1 MGARA
6 LRRERRLRWSP
17 NWTRILPMQPQKTLT
32 AGQALVRLLAN
43 YGVDTVFGI
52 PGVHTLELYRGLPGS
67 GIRHVLTRHEQG
79 AGFMADGY
87 ARVSGK
93 PGVCFVI
100 TGPGVTNVATAIGQ
114 AYADS
119 VPLLVISS
127 VNHSASLGKGWGC
140 LRETQDQ
147 RAMTAPITAFS
158 ALALSSE
165 QLPELIARAYAVF
178 DSERPRPVHISIP
191 LDVLAAPVAHDWSA
205 AVARRPGRGVPCTEA
220 LRAAA
225 ERLAA
230 ARRPMLI
237 AGGGALAA
245 GDALAALSERLA
257 APLFTSVAGKGLLPP
272 DAPLNAGASL
282 CVAPGWEMIAEADLV
297 LAVGTE
303 MADTDFW
310 RERLPLSGELIRVDI
325 DPRKFNDFYPSA
337 VALRGDARQTLEAL
351 LARLPQEAR
360 DAAPAAARVARL
372 RAEIRA
378 AHAPLQALHQAILDR
393 IAAALPADAFV
404 STDMTQLAYTGNYAF
419 ASRAPRSWLHP
430 TGYGTLGYGLPAG
443 IGAKLGA
450 PQRPGLVLVG
460 DGGFLYTAQELATAS
475 EELDSPLVVLL
486 WNNDALGQIRDDM
499 LGLDI
504 EPVGVLPRNPDFAL
518 LGRAYGCAVRQPQ
531 DLNELERD
539 LRAGFGQ
546 PGVTLIELRHACAR

>member
-1 MGARA
+1 
-6 LRRERRLRWSP
+6 
-17 NWTRILPMQPQKTLT
+17 MQAAKPLT
-32 AGQALVRLLAN
+32 GGQALVRLFAH

-100 TGPGVTNVATAIGQ
+100 TGPGVTNAATAIGQ

-119 VPLLVISS
+119 IPLLVISS

-140 LRETQDQ
+140 LHETQDQ

-158 ALALSSE
+158 AVALSTE
-165 QLPELIARAYAVF
+165 DLPELVARAYAVF
-178 DSERPRPVHISIP
+178 DSERPRPVHISVP
-191 LDVLAAPVAHDWSA
+191 LDVLAAPILRDWSND
-205 AVARRPGRGVPCTEA
+205 VVRRPGRGLPAADA
-220 LRAAA
+220 LQQAAA
-225 ERLAA
+225 KLQT
-230 ARRPMLI
+230 ARRPMII
-237 AGGGALAA
+237 AGGGALEA
-245 GDALAALSERLA
+245 GPVLHALSTRLA

-272 DAPLNAGASL
+272 DAPLNAGSTL
-282 CVAPGWEMIAEADLV
+282 CIEPGWTLIEQADVV

-303 MADTDFW
+303 MADTDYW
-310 RERLPLSGELIRVDI
+310 RERLPLNAELIRVDI
-325 DPRKFNDFYPSA
+325 DSRKFNDFYPCA
-337 VALRGDARQTLEAL
+337 VALHGDARQTVEAL
-351 LARLPQEAR
+351 LALLPVQPR
-360 DAAPAAARVARL
+360 DPGAAIESVRSLLAAVRSG
-372 RAEIRA
+372 
-378 AHAPLQALHQAILDR
+378 HGPLQSIHQAILDR
-393 IAAALPADAFV
+393 VMAVLPDNAV
-404 STDMTQLAYTGNYAF
+404 ISSDMTQLAYTGNYAF
-419 ASRAPRSWLHP
+419 ISRAPRSWLHP

-443 IGAKLGA
+443 IGAKFGA

-460 DGGFLYTAQELATAS
+460 DGGFLYTAQELATAV

-504 EPVGVLPRNPDFAL
+504 EPIGVLPRNPDFAG
-518 LGRAYGCAVRQPQ
+518 LGRAFGCTVRQPQ
-531 DLNELERD
+531 SLDDLQED
-539 LRAGFGQ
+539 LHTGFNH
-546 PGVTLIELRHACAR
+546 PGVTLIELKHTCAR

>member
-1 MGARA
+1 M
-6 LRRERRLRWSP
+6 REDL
-17 NWTRILPMQPQKTLT
+17 NMQSKTLT
-32 AGQALVRLLAN
+32 GGQALVRLLAN

-79 AGFMADGY
+79 ASFMADGY

-93 PGVCFVI
+93 PGVCFII
-100 TGPGVTNVATAIGQ
+100 TGPGVTNAATGIGQ

-119 VPLLVISS
+119 IPMLVISS

-140 LRETQDQ
+140 LHETQDQ

-158 ALALSSE
+158 AVALTAE
-165 QLPELIARAYAVF
+165 DLPELIARAYAVF
-178 DSERPRPVHISIP
+178 DSERPRPVHISVP
-191 LDVLAAPVAHDWSA
+191 LDVLSAPIVRDWSND
-205 AVARRPGRGVPCTEA
+205 VVRRPGRGTPAATVLDEA
-220 LRAAA
+220 VAKLHGAK
-225 ERLAA
+225 
-230 ARRPMLI
+230 RPMII
-237 AGGGALAA
+237 AGGGALNAA
-245 GDALAALSERLA
+245 SQLQELSIRLA

-272 DAPLNAGASL
+272 DAPLNAGSSL
-282 CVAPGWEMIAEADLV
+282 CVEPGWNLIAEADVV

-310 RERLPLSGELIRVDI
+310 RERLPLNAELLRVDI
-325 DPRKFNDFYPSA
+325 DPRKFNDFYPCA
-337 VALRGDARQTLEAL
+337 VALHGDAQQTLSGL
-351 LARLPQEAR
+351 LERLPSDVR
-360 DAAPAAARVARL
+360 DASAAIASVAAL
-372 RAEIRA
+372 REAVKVS
-378 AHAPLQALHQAILDR
+378 HGPLQSIHQSILDR
-393 IAAALPADAFV
+393 IAAELPENAFI

-419 ASRAPRSWLHP
+419 DSLAIRSWLHP

-443 IGAKLGA
+443 IGAKFGA

-460 DGGFLYTAQELATAS
+460 DGGFLYTAQELATAV

-504 EPVGVLPRNPDFAL
+504 EPIGVLPRNPDFAAL
-518 LGRAYGCAVRQPQ
+518 ARAFGCTVTQPQ
-531 DLNELERD
+531 NLTELQAD
-539 LRAGFGQ
+539 LRHGFKRN
-546 PGVTLIELRHACAR
+546 GVTLIELKHACAH